1 MSIREMAYNV
11 IDSMTEEQLNAFLML
26 FGRYKEPNEETLKAL
41 AEVEDMKKNPD
52 NYKSYDNADDT
63 DEGLTEMKY
72 IIKPTSQFK
81 KDLKKMEKQHKDL
94 SLLTEIINN
103 LANAVPLPEKNK
115 DHELSGNFKGCREC
129 HIQPDWLLIYEI
141 NNNEL
146 ILYLTRT
153 GSHSDLF

>member
-1 MSIREMAYNV
+1 
-11 IDSMTEEQLNAFLML
+11 
-26 FGRYKEPNEETLKAL
+26 
-41 AEVEDMKKNPD
+41 
-52 NYKSYDNADDT
+52 
-63 DEGLTEMKY
+63 MKY

-141 NNNEL
+141 ESCHKL
-146 ILYLTRT
+146 HKKTVTIGVFTSFVTVYFFTCKQ
-153 GSHSDLF
+153 

>member
-1 MSIREMAYNV
+1 
-11 IDSMTEEQLNAFLML
+11 
-26 FGRYKEPNEETLKAL
+26 
-41 AEVEDMKKNPD
+41 
-52 NYKSYDNADDT
+52 
-63 DEGLTEMKY
+63 MKY

-81 KDLKKMEKQHKDL
+81 KDLKKMVKQHKDL

>member
-1 MSIREMAYNV
+1 
-11 IDSMTEEQLNAFLML
+11 
-26 FGRYKEPNEETLKAL
+26 
-41 AEVEDMKKNPD
+41 
-52 NYKSYDNADDT
+52 
-63 DEGLTEMKY
+63 MKY

-81 KDLKKMEKQHKDL
+81 KDLNKMEKQNKDL
-94 SLLTEIINN
+94 RLLTEIINN